1 MNCPGN
7 ARLHPISIKSA
18 LKKGALA
25 AAGLL
30 LLWAVMPELL
40 QAQIDTGSLSGMVTD
55 TQGAVI
61 TGASVEIRNEST
73 GYTDSQATRQNG
85 TYTFP
90 AVKIGTYVVTVTSSG
105 FQQQIHEHVA
115 VAIQQ
120 QVVLNFDLQPA
131 SVNST
136 VEVTSGQ
143 STLQTENASVSQTIR
158 TEEINSLPLNGRNY
172 TLLAQL
178 APGTTTTVYDSGHGE
193 VESGTFTANGLITTF
208 NNYMLDGVS
217 DNNDTA
223 DWGNGTSY
231 AIKPPPDA
239 LAEFKVETANYSAEY
254 GRSGG
259 AVLNAV
265 TRSGQN
271 RFYGDAWE
279 YNRNSFFDSNDY
291 FLNYAHQPRP
301 AYNRNQY
308 GFSLGGPIRHD
319 KTFFFTDYEG
329 IRIKQGEAYT
339 STVPTALERSSGY
352 TNFSQLITQQTG
364 TQTDILGRTTPV
376 GTIFDPATTR
386 YLSKGTVDPVTGLVA
401 TTTGYAREPFP
412 GNIIPAG
419 RVSAVA
425 ANLLSLFP
433 APNAGGSSIV
443 NNYVAAPLLLQNSNA
458 FDVRIDQNFSSKD
471 QLFARGSYALQ
482 PYIIPA
488 PCPAPANCGTS
499 ATVGA
504 QNTNI
509 EDFAVGETH
518 IFSSN
523 LLNEVRVGYNRIH
536 MDRIQPEGTTT
547 GLNAQYGIPG
557 IPDAPPNGGLAQIK
571 ITGYSEL
578 GSHNN
583 VPLDEIGSESQYND
597 SLSLVS
603 GKHSMRFGGE
613 FERIKDAID
622 SGQFPHGEFVF
633 AGNFTDLPNG
643 NAASTG
649 PAQFLIEPTASLAT
663 GCTVIPSTSGPPGPG
678 CYTYN
683 FVGGANQIQASPL
696 SQEDYRWPYVG
707 AYFTDTWK
715 ALPRLTLDMGLR
727 YEYFIPYSD
736 HFGHGANFVPSFAS
750 GNGESEF
757 LIDNRARNIA
767 LSPSFVSLLAS
778 QNINLVYTGN
788 HALRHFNPWNFG
800 PRIGVALQLS
810 PQVVLRAGYGIF
822 YAGIYARGDGY
833 NIGNNYPF
841 SFAVDVTSNTAA
853 GLSNDGSIGGIDK
866 GMAAVPL
873 NPTAVIGS
881 QISPRGDQYNARV
894 PDAQD
899 MNLTLQ
905 YQITERQY
913 FELGYVGTQSR
924 HLESDIESNRPSV
937 LLPPVLP
944 AGTTLATYLPYP
956 GLPTAGY
963 YNWNEGSSNY
973 NSMQTKYEKLFSGGT
988 NLIADYTWS
997 KFLGYGSDSS
1007 LFDSL
1012 GYRAPFVKGFGMQG
1026 EYGNMDFESENV
1038 FHAGG
1043 GWQLPFG
1050 KGRRWL
1056 NGGGVTDAVFGGW
1069 NLEGIFTYQSGQPV
1083 TIGCSITTDDA
1094 SGCDALTNKSAI
1106 FQGAHSVHHWFN
1118 AAAFSNPA
1126 PAAAVGQSNLAPLG
1140 SAPAQGFG
1148 PAFHRGDMG
1157 VQKLFHLPSTNE
1169 LEIRAEAFNLTNTPN
1184 FGQPG
1189 TLTPSSSAFAS
1200 ITTTRDDPSDAREFQ
1215 FAVKYLFGNGHQE

>member
-1 MNCPGN
+1 MNCFRDAWLTRIWRKDLVRKPM
-7 ARLHPISIKSA
+7 
-18 LKKGALA
+18 LA
-25 AAGLL
+25 AAVLL
-30 LLWAVMPELL
+30 LLLFANPPALR
-40 QAQIDTGSLSGMVTD
+40 AQIDTGSVSGTVTD
-55 TQGAVI
+55 QQSAVVPGAR
-61 TGASVEIRNEST
+61 VEIRNEAT
-73 GYTDSQATRQNG
+73 GYTDAQPSKQNG
-85 TYTFP
+85 TYNFP
-90 AVKIGTYVVTVTSSG
+90 TVRIGDYVVTVTANG
-105 FQQQIHEHVA
+105 FRKQIHEHVT

-120 QVVLNFDLQPA
+120 QVVLSFQMQLA
-131 SVNST
+131 STSST
-136 VEVTSGQ
+136 VEVTTGQ
-143 STLQTENASVSQTIR
+143 STLQTENASVSQIVG

-208 NNYMLDGVS
+208 NNYMLDGIS

-239 LAEFKVETANYSAEY
+239 LEEFKVETANYSAEY

-259 AVLNAV
+259 AVVNAV

-271 RFYGDAWE
+271 RFYGDLWE

-291 FLNYAHQPRP
+291 FLNAARQPRP

-308 GFSLGGPIRHD
+308 GFSLGGPIVHD
-319 KTFFFTDYEG
+319 KTFFFMDYEG
-329 IRIKQGEAYT
+329 IRLKQGEAYT
-339 STVPTALERSSGY
+339 STVPTALQRSSGF
-352 TNFSQLITQQTG
+352 TNFSELISFQKG

-376 GTIFDPATTR
+376 GTIFDPASTR
-386 YLSKGTVDPVTGLVA
+386 YLSSGTVDPVTGKAA
-401 TTTGYAREPFP
+401 TSTGYVRDPFA

-419 RVSAVA
+419 RISPVA
-425 ANLLSLFP
+425 TKLLSLFP
-433 APNAGGSSIV
+433 APNTGAGIT
-443 NNYVAAPLLLQNSNA
+443 NNYADAPLLLQNSDA
-458 FDVRIDQNFSSKD
+458 FDVRVDQNFSSKD

-482 PYIIPA
+482 PYTIPP
-488 PCPAPANCGTS
+488 PCAAPANCGNS
-499 ATVGA
+499 ATVGT

-518 IFSSN
+518 IFSPN
-523 LLNEVRVGYNRIH
+523 LVNEFRVGYNRIH
-536 MDRIQPEGTTT
+536 MDRVQPFGTQA
-547 GLNAQYGIPG
+547 GLNQQYGIPG
-557 IPDAPPNGGLAQIK
+557 IPDAAPNGGLAQIK
-571 ITGYSEL
+571 ITGYAEL

-597 SLSLVS
+597 SVSLVK

-613 FERIKDAID
+613 FERIKDAIN

-633 AGNFTDLPNG
+633 GGNFTDQPNG

-649 PAQFLIEPTASLAT
+649 PAQFVIEPENS
-663 GCTVIPSTSGPPGPG
+663 TVANCAVLSNTQGPPGPG
-678 CYTYN
+678 CFTYN

-696 SQEDYRWPYVG
+696 SQEDFRWPYFG
-707 AYFTDTWK
+707 TYFTDTWK
-715 ALPRLTLDMGLR
+715 ILPRLTLDLGLR
-727 YEYFIPYSD
+727 YEYFAAYSD
-736 HFGHGANFVPSFAS
+736 HAGRGSNFVPSFAS
-750 GNGESEF
+750 KNGQSQF
-757 LIDNRARNIA
+757 LIDDRAKNIP
-767 LSPSFVSLLAS
+767 LSPSFVNLLAA
-778 QNINLVYTGN
+778 QNIALTYTGN
-788 HALRHFNPWNFG
+788 HGLRHLSPWNFG
-800 PRIGVALQLS
+800 PRIGLSLQLT
-810 PQVVLRAGYGIF
+810 QRAVLRAGYGIF

-841 SFAVDVTSNTAA
+841 AFAVNVTPTTAA

-873 NPTAVIGS
+873 NPSVVVGS
-881 QISPRGDQYNARV
+881 QISPRGLQYYARV

-905 YQITERQY
+905 YQLTNRQY
-913 FELGYVGTQSR
+913 FEIGYVGTQSR
-924 HLESDIESNRPSV
+924 HVESNIESNRPSV

-963 YNWNEGSSNY
+963 YTWNEGSNNY
-973 NSMQTKYEKLFSGGT
+973 NSLQVKYEKLLGQGV

-997 KFLGYGSDSS
+997 KFLGYGSDSN
-1007 LFDSL
+1007 LFSSL
-1012 GYRAPFVKGFGMQG
+1012 GYRAPFVPGFGMKG
-1026 EYGNMDFESENV
+1026 EYGNMDFESANV
-1038 FHAGG
+1038 IHMGG

-1056 NGGGVTDAVFGGW
+1056 NHGAVVDAVAGGW
-1069 NLEGIFTYQSGQPV
+1069 NLQGIFTYQSGQPV
-1083 TIGCSITTDDA
+1083 TISCSVTTDTA
-1094 SGCDALTNKSAI
+1094 SGCYALVNKGAI
-1106 FQGAHSVHHWFN
+1106 FQGAHTLQHWFN

-1126 PAAAVGQSNLAPLG
+1126 PATMVGQSDLSPLG
-1140 SAPAQGFG
+1140 GAPAQAFG
-1148 PAFHRGDMG
+1148 PAFHRGDLG
-1157 VQKLFHLPSTNE
+1157 VQKIFHLPGTHE
-1169 LEIRAEAFNLTNTPN
+1169 LEVRGEAFNLTNTPN

-1189 TLTPSSSAFAS
+1189 TLNPSSSAFAS
-1200 ITTTRDDPSDAREFQ
+1200 ITNTRDSPSDAREFQ